1 MPKSSPQSQDLLL
14 LPPAKAKLALDERQR
29 HRQQQRLERDDDGN
43 RSERALQ
50 DVPFVVHYIK
60 DLGLILVPDSRKCL
74 SKHLKAALRRCDWK
88 YHPDDNKYVNRCD
101 HAGRQRE
108 ITALRCFCNSH
119 YLRFRIRTSPIDS
132 FYPADVLTACV
143 VPTGY
148 ERIDDAVETH
158 QRGECALV
166 IRRLLD
172 ALEATDGPSTSMSS
186 TSTTLLLVFDIAFA
200 SFLLLCSLVVL
211 QRNR

>member
-1 MPKSSPQSQDLLL
+1 MHLTFPLNS
-14 LPPAKAKLALDERQR
+14 
-29 HRQQQRLERDDDGN
+29 GN
-43 RSERALQ
+43 GPRGFF
-50 DVPFVVHYIK
+50 PVVLVVSLC
-60 DLGLILVPDSRKCL
+60 LGLPSDLHGVVSGSRSCCL
-74 SKHLKAALRRCDWK
+74 SLSPSPGRSALGATRSS
-88 YHPDDNKYVNRCD
+88 
-101 HAGRQRE
+101 AG
-108 ITALRCFCNSH
+108 FH

-132 FYPADVLTACV
+132 FYPADVLTACG

-200 SFLLLCSLVVL
+200 SFSLLCSLVV
-211 QRNR
+211 